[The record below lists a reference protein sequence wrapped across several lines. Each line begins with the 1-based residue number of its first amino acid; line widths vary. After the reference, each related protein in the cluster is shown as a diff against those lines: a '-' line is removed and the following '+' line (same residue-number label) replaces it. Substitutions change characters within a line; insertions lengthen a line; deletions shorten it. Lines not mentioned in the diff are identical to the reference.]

1 MTDDNENF
9 LNRWSRRK
17 QSQGGNDS
25 AQTPELSPEQTSE
38 ETAPDGEDAA
48 LDPATLPDIDSLDK
62 ESDFT
67 VFMQDGVPEELRVR
81 ALRKLWTTDPVL
93 ANLDGLNDYDEDFGA
108 ILKAGAKW
116 MQRIAAA
123 EKEMAAAEK
132 EDENEGGVAGT
143 SDARPAEEGSATES
157 PDLDSAD
164 TVAAAESAV
173 DEDADTDD
181 SPERA

>member
-1 MTDDNENF
+1 MTDDDEKF

-17 QSQGGNDS
+17 QSQGEQDH
-25 AQTPELSPEQTSE
+25 AETPEETATADG
-38 ETAPDGEDAA
+38 TAPDGEEDAA

-67 VFMQDGVPEELRVR
+67 VFMQDGVPEELRAR

-116 MQRIAAA
+116 MQRIAKA
-123 EKEMAAAEK
+123 EKKIAAAEK
-132 EDENEGGVAGT
+132 EDGPAGAA
-143 SDARPAEEGSATES
+143 DARPAEEGSETDS
-157 PDLDSAD
+157 PAPESAD

-173 DEDADTDD
+173 GEDEDADTDTDD